1 MNETPITVVGNAV
14 DDAQLSF
21 TPSGVAVANLRIAST
36 ARKFNRQTNQFE
48 DGDSLYLGVT
58 CWKGHAENVAE
69 TVRRGMRLIVTG
81 HLRQK
86 QYEKRDGT
94 KGSSYEIADAEVAVS
109 LRNATATV
117 TKATSGQG
125 GQRQQQ
131 PNGTSSGWGNPT
143 TTGND
148 PWAAQ
153 QQGGQEPPF

>member
-1 MNETPITVVGNAV
+1 MQETPITVIGNAV
-14 DDAQLSF
+14 DDPELRF
-21 TPSGVAVANLRIAST
+21 TPGGAAVANLRIAST

-86 QYEKRDGT
+86 QYEKKDGT
-94 KGSSYEIADAEVAVS
+94 RGSSYEIAEAEVAVS
-109 LRNATATV
+109 LRNATAAV

-125 GQRQQQ
+125 GQPRRQQ
-131 PNGTSSGWGNPT
+131 PNGTSSGWGGPT

-148 PWAAQ
+148 PWAS
-153 QQGGQEPPF
+153 QGGQEPPF